1 MKCPSCGRENV
12 EGSSFCSVCAN
23 PILISR
29 IWSSN
34 PHDHSGFSNPAG
46 TSREV
51 AAQLNRRRVLLVVL
65 VVIVVIAPV
74 VAYSIIQEFGDR
86 TPVVQEVDGGIMWTL
101 DFNYRSWNSSDI
113 WLYDGP
119 SSAYWT
125 LEDAELD
132 QGMKVAYTTSQTPLG
147 EDNVT
152 LTVVDSKG
160 NGIADHGD
168 TITIIM
174 LGSSFRSDRDYQ
186 VFLKDERSMSWS
198 GWDLRMKFIDG
209 HLDSYS
215 ISSGM
220 GL

>member
-1 MKCPSCGRENV
+1 MYKAPRHRLSWIV
-12 EGSSFCSVCAN
+12 
-23 PILISR
+23 
-29 IWSSN
+29 
-34 PHDHSGFSNPAG
+34 
-46 TSREV
+46 
-51 AAQLNRRRVLLVVL
+51 VLLVVIM
-65 VVIVVIAPV
+65 VITPI
-74 VAYSIIQEFGDR
+74 VAYSTVQELGDR
-86 TPVVQEVDGGIMWTL
+86 TPLVQEVDGGITWTL
-101 DFNYRSWNSSDI
+101 DFNGRSWNSSDI

-160 NGIADHGD
+160 NGIADRGD

-186 VFLKDERSMSWS
+186 VFLKDERNISWS

-215 ISSGM
+215 ISVGM
-220 GL
+220 GM